1 MFPRNL
7 EEKEIFRN
15 ERVNSSIG
23 KMISESYSKTSE
35 EKIYDILTSGSFEEL
50 FPKLISSE
58 NGESGSIS
66 KEECLRKI
74 GIYFSSIIH

>member
-1 MFPRNL
+1 MSDCR
-7 EEKEIFRN
+7 
-15 ERVNSSIG
+15 
-23 KMISESYSKTSE
+23 TTE